1 MLFFLSEVASPMD
14 GTTVGSVAIA
24 TITVQNMTTS
34 SGSFTSGSVAG
45 STVSVATVCY
55 ASLNATDG
63 GPVRQVV
70 SDEVRNII
78 VVINMAILC
87 QIVSAVGVVVNVINI
102 CVFAR
107 LGYGEAIN
115 VTLTGLA
122 VSDLGIVVFAVW
134 LSICYNPLFSSLDL
148 PFKPSEFVYLT
159 AGLPRLS
166 CARVSSW
173 ILASASVERC
183 LCITMP
189 LTFKSIITPKRSMLY
204 ITIVF
209 VVMAASVA
217 PTFYTSRLVSVFEP
231 TRNRTLTSLTFT
243 ADRFSVDN
251 IAFAFGVFLSV
262 TSFLSVAIFT
272 AVLVY
277 KLREAT
283 QWREKSVVVF
293 NKGNT
298 QLPSLTHRNKQVGKM
313 VSLISI
319 FFIVCFTPNTV
330 NQLVMSLVPEFAKNG
345 SQVNANQVSWSFGF
359 LLESLNA
366 TVNFFIYLKMSSRY
380 RDTLRMILWGRQVP
394 EHDPRSTRAS
404 GDGGTYPF

>member
-1 MLFFLSEVASPMD
+1 MLLFLSEVASPMD
-14 GTTVGSVAIA
+14 NTTLGSVAIA
-24 TITVQNMTTS
+24 TITVQNMMS
-34 SGSFTSGSVAG
+34 NGSSFTIGSAAA
-45 STVSVATVCY
+45 STVCLATVCY
-55 ASLNATDG
+55 ASLNDTDV
-63 GPVRQVV
+63 GPVRQVI

-78 VVINMAILC
+78 VIINMAILC

-166 CARVSSW
+166 CARVSSC

-189 LTFKSIITPKRSMLY
+189 LTFKSIINPKRSMLY

-217 PTFYTSRLVSVFEP
+217 PTYYTSRLVSVFEP

-251 IAFAFGVFLSV
+251 VAFAIGVFLSV
-262 TSFLSVAIFT
+262 ASFLSVAIFT

-283 QWREKSVVVF
+283 QWREKSAAVSKT
-293 NKGNT
+293 NP
-298 QLPSLTHRNKQVGKM
+298 QLPTLTHRNKKVGKM

-345 SQVNANQVSWSFGF
+345 SQANANQVSWSFGF
-359 LLESLNA
+359 LLESINA

-380 RDTLRMILWGRQVP
+380 RDTLRMILWGKQVP
-394 EHDPRSTRAS
+394 EHDTRSTRAT
-404 GDGGTYPF
+404 GDVGTYTF